1 MKWKFDVSG
10 RFRESGGDRW
20 SDREI
25 ETKHGDKARSDW
37 NPQIK
42 KKKKKDVDGLAY
54 KVKRETE
61 DAEFTSCTET
71 FWA

>member
-1 MKWKFDVSG
+1 M
-10 RFRESGGDRW
+10 FREDLGRDGAT
-20 SDREI
+20 EKLKPNMAM
-25 ETKHGDKARSDW
+25 KHGATGIHRF
-37 NPQIK
+37 K